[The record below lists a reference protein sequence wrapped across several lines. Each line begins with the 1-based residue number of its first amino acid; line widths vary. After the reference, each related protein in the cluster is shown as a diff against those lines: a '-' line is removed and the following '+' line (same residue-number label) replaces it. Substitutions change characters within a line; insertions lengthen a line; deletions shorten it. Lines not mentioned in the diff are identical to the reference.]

1 MIDLNFLKHLDR
13 LNLIINKKVV
23 SRMVGSR
30 ESKMSGKGLLFKDYR
45 QYTQGEDYR
54 SIDWKVY
61 GRTDELFIKKYEE
74 DRDMTIHIVL
84 DLSSSMDFGKPM
96 KKSEYGAMLAM
107 GFAYLAL
114 KNNERFVVSTFS
126 DKLTVLRARRG
137 RKQLAAII
145 THLMGKKA
153 EGQSNFDASLKQ
165 YKSLINSKSV
175 IIIISDFLYEV
186 DQIKNA
192 LQRLRK
198 SEVILVQVL
207 DEVEAKL
214 NLEGEF
220 KLRDKESSSVLRT
233 FISPFLKKQYMSRLH
248 EHDTKIKRICDEI
261 GAKFYIA
268 DTSTPIYEHFY
279 KLLRR

>member
-1 MIDLNFLKHLDR
+1 MIDLSFLKHLDR

-30 ESKMSGKGLLFKDYR
+30 ESKIAGKGLIFKDYR
-45 QYTQGEDYR
+45 QYTPGDDFR
-54 SIDWKVY
+54 TIDWRVF
-61 GRTDELFIKKYEE
+61 GRTDNLYVKKYEE
-74 DRDMTIHIVL
+74 DKDLTVHIVL
-84 DLSSSMDFGKPM
+84 DLSSSMDFGRPM

-126 DKLTVLRARRG
+126 DRLTILKARRG

-145 THLMGKKA
+145 NHLVNKKA
-153 EGQSNFDASLKQ
+153 EGQSNFEASLKQ
-165 YKSLINSKSV
+165 YKSVINTKSLV
-175 IIIISDFLYEV
+175 IIISDFLYDIE
-186 DQIKNA
+186 QIKNA
-192 LQRLRK
+192 LLRLRK

-220 KLRDKESSSVLRT
+220 KLRDKESHSILRT
-233 FISPFLKKQYMSRLH
+233 FISPFLKKQYLTKLF
-248 EHDTKIKRICDEI
+248 EHDTKIKRVCDDI
-261 GAKFYIA
+261 GARFYIA
-268 DTSTPIYEHFY
+268 ETSAPVYEHFY